1 MIYIV
6 LCALLSSQQIVA
18 TQLIQG
24 NVKPVVAESGNCPTN
39 VTTTFD
45 VSVKTTTYDR
55 ANGIFWV
62 GLDTGASQY
71 SLSSFQRTIDS
82 SQIPVFKP
90 HATDSNINNDSTSM
104 LAMATDTGD
113 TRSQVAGVVT
123 GQDYV
128 FLLTYQNK
136 FTKSNT
142 LKLYNSTLNDDGS
155 PASAI
160 NGLAANGSFIFAAV
174 SNGTFGDTNSGIA
187 VVAINQVTDALT
199 QTAAV
204 PGDMGIKAQQLDDKS
219 PYIRIDT
226 NPSMPHYPMINLGV
240 GGEVQL
246 VWDSQLCRL
255 YIGVSLASNTGTQVI
270 DDGLRSIVVG
280 QVGCCPEKGTLT
292 LFESAPQAAFNA
304 NTNNIVGVTLASNG
318 EPLNL
323 TVQNMAVM
331 HASTG
336 PSYLIVNGGND
347 TATNQIFALPLVDL
361 CDASNVNQGVL
372 ANKNMF
378 NTTTH
383 HFETPITDDMS
394 GNAELANTSDPFALV
409 GAGPLPINTNQ
420 TISEMFVVGDA
431 VYVSL
436 QIPQDNNNE
445 TGILY
450 SQALFNYQGEIERW
464 TPWTKRVWPLCGFP
478 NSPSNSQVSFFA
490 IDAVTGKVIAV
501 DGNPQQTVRITEW
514 VNEQPTADPCQN
526 CCSLPFVLNQSL
538 CSGAYTVLDLD
549 QSTRGIGPTIP
560 YRYALFG
567 GTNKVDIALISTSR
581 STVAPYDINVANNQP
596 YPQTVTLN
604 YCDPT
609 TFEETTLPADAGCAT
624 SLEYARRTTTEGNT
638 NYFFAGTENGLFV
651 FAHEDGSGFNVNE
664 LGLVNSGILS
674 TGSWQAILTITDPVI
689 DIKTSGNRLYVL
701 TFATSCDAPLQ
712 STLLSIPFT
721 DNINTMF
728 APGNISIIAQSGPMS
743 PTAVL
748 QNTLVFTAI
757 DIIQTAADGSQE
769 QLVLATNNGIFQ
781 SKATTGVQSV
791 TTAAA
796 AQWTSLG
803 NDALFYGIGSV
814 DNAPIK
820 TTDWPFNAQ
829 DACGYGSFER
839 SSIYQLNGND
849 NVNTF
854 QFVPS
859 FFNYYINSCNTN
871 NSCCPNAL
879 FQKIAYFWSDGGRR
893 FFIIAPTNAH
903 IAGIPC
909 CGKKSCCC
917 SAAIKQ
923 LRQLEVTP
931 FNLCEWNICD
941 PAQTVLQDC
950 VLRNTPLF
958 YWVRPIGMTG
968 LLLAGTSYGVVALE

>member
-1 MIYIV
+1 MKKQILYGI
-6 LCALLSSQQIVA
+6 LALLSSQQIVA

-39 VTTTFD
+39 VTTTFN
-45 VSVKTTTYDR
+45 VSVNTVTYDR
-55 ANGIFWV
+55 AHGIFWV
-62 GLDTGASQY
+62 GLADGAGEY
-71 SLSSFQRTIDS
+71 ALSSFQRTIDS

-90 HATDSNINNDSTSM
+90 HAPNNSAIHDKSIGM
-104 LAMATDTGD
+104 LTMATGPGD
-113 TRSQVAGVVT
+113 TQSQVAGVIAHENS
-123 GQDYV
+123 V
-128 FLLTYQNK
+128 FLSTLQNK
-136 FTKSNT
+136 FTQSNA
-142 LKLYNSTLNDDGS
+142 LNLYSTFTQPVDT
-155 PASAI
+155 ASVI
-160 NGLAANGSFIFAAV
+160 NGLIANGRFIFAPV
-174 SNGTFGDTNSGIA
+174 SHGTFGLDNSGIA
-187 VVAINQVTDALT
+187 VIAMNPTTNALT

-204 PGDMGIKAQQLDDKS
+204 PGDPEIKAQQLDNLS
-219 PYIRIDT
+219 PFIRINA
-226 NPSMPHYPMINLGV
+226 NPLNPNYPTIQSDNP
-240 GGEVQL
+240 QL
-246 VWDSQLCRL
+246 FWDDQLSRL
-255 YIGVSLASNTGTQVI
+255 YMGVSLASNTSTQVAH
-270 DDGLRSIVVG
+270 DGLRSIVVG
-280 QVGCCPEKGTLT
+280 QVGMFPEMGTLT
-292 LFESAPQAAFNA
+292 LFDSAPSSAFNT
-304 NTNNIVGVTLASNG
+304 NDNNIVGGTLSSNG
-318 EPLNL
+318 QSMNL
-323 TVQNMAVM
+323 TVQNLGVI
-331 HASTG
+331 HASSG
-336 PSYLIVNGGND
+336 PSYLIVNGGNG
-347 TATNQIFALPLVDL
+347 TGTNQIFALPLVDL
-361 CDASNVNQGVL
+361 NDPSNVNQGVL
-372 ANKNMF
+372 ADKNIF
-378 NTTTH
+378 NTITHRFEMPATVNDSLATT
-383 HFETPITDDMS
+383 TDSFAMV
-394 GNAELANTSDPFALV
+394 GTST
-409 GAGPLPINTNQ
+409 LPINQGQ
-420 TISEMFVVGDA
+420 TPSGMFVIDDA

-450 SQALFNYQGEIERW
+450 SQALFDSEGKITSW
-464 TPWTKRVWPLCGFP
+464 TPWSKRVWPFNGFP
-478 NSPSNSQVSFFA
+478 DSPSSSQVSFFA
-490 IDAVTGKVIAV
+490 VDGVTGKVIAV
-501 DGNPQQTVRITEW
+501 DSTKQTVRITEW

-526 CCSLPFVLNQSL
+526 RGTLPFVLNQSL
-538 CSGAYTVLDLD
+538 CSGAYSVLDLD
-549 QSTRGIGPTIP
+549 QTTRGIGPTIP

-567 GTNKVDIALISTSR
+567 GTDKVDIALVSTSR
-581 STVAPYDINVANNQP
+581 ATTAPYDINPSTGQP

-604 YCDPT
+604 YCNPCNQT
-609 TFEETTLPADAGCAT
+609 TFEETTLPSDAGCAT

-664 LGLVNSGILS
+664 LGFTNTGVLA
-674 TGSWQAILTITDPVI
+674 TGSWQAIPTITDPVI

-728 APGNISIIAQSGPMS
+728 APGNISIIAQSGSTS
-743 PTAVL
+743 PTPVL

-757 DIIQTAADGSQE
+757 DIIQTSTTGSQE

-781 SKATTGVQSV
+781 SKAINGVQSV
-791 TTAAA
+791 TNATD

-803 NDALFYGIGSV
+803 NNSLFYGIGSV

-829 DACGYGSFER
+829 DACGYGTFER
-839 SSIYQLNGND
+839 SSIYQLNGNN

-859 FFNYYINSCNTN
+859 FFNYYIDPCDVND
-871 NSCCPNAL
+871 SCCQPVL

-917 SAAIKQ
+917 SAIKQ

-931 FNLCEWNICD
+931 FNLCEWGICD